1 MAEKKKMTT
10 AKYELIELV
19 LTEWFQQIQPLHLP
33 VVLVKIYCLLLK
45 NVYKSLKKV
54 RLAKGFVAKTN
65 DLMQNVYEI
74 IF

>member
-33 VVLVKIYCLLLK
+33 VVL
-45 NVYKSLKKV
+45 
-54 RLAKGFVAKTN
+54 AKGFVAKTN